1 MHSHFIE
8 VSFSHQSD
16 EGRAIGCLVSHKI
29 SQYRACL
36 RDKDSTRT
44 YSDETV
50 PNKVVRSWFKSH
62 CTWGRAEN
70 LLLAA
75 YRATY
80 LVVGRISDIKGPI
93 SAIAPQD
100 LPLGRHSLLDNVF
113 HQFYA
118 RSYSICENLQID

>member
-16 EGRAIGCLVSHKI
+16 EKRATGCLVSHKI

-50 PNKVVRSWFKSH
+50 PNKGVRSWFESH
-62 CTWGRAEN
+62 YTWGRAEN

-93 SAIAPQD
+93 SAIAPKD
-100 LPLGRHSLLDNVF
+100 LSLGRYSGLDIAF

-118 RSYSICENLQID
+118 RSYLICENSQIG